1 MASKM
6 VRLKP
11 NVQGEI
17 KSFCEETGFT
27 YSKAIEYAWN
37 IFRKSKEYYLLR
49 LYPDKCNDNNEKGE
63 V

>member
-11 NVQGEI
+11 KVQSEI

-37 IFRKSKEYYLLR
+37 IFMKSKEYYLLR
-49 LYPDKCNDNNEKGE
+49 LYPDKCNDNIEKGE